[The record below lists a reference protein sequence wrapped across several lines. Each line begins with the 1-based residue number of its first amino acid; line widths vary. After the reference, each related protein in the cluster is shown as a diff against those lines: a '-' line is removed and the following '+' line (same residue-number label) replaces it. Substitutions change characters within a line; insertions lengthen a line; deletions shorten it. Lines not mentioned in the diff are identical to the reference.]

1 MSNTEKPTL
10 VPTVK
15 LPDLLAYPE
24 IKKFNDIPE
33 MHDQFVYVIKSYP
46 TNNGLTA
53 LVYRKDGNVHLK
65 FGDFSGKVVDSY
77 DNKGIKLFL
86 EKYCSKLV
94 ELMSLIKIPQ
104 ALHYFV
110 VEKNILRLV
119 DVRTS
124 LNKFIG
130 PGMLKDLYGKIIDTQ
145 EVVKTV
151 QLNSET
157 IEGIK
162 ADKGSYKGGLILKT
176 SAFKTITRGV
186 APKLNMYPM
195 YAKVR

>member
-1 MSNTEKPTL
+1 MSETEK
-10 VPTVK
+10 PTVK
-15 LPDLLAYPE
+15 LPDLLSYPE
-24 IKKFNDIPE
+24 IKKFDDMPE
-33 MHDQFVYVIKSYP
+33 MHDQFVYIIKSYP
-46 TNNGLTA
+46 TKGLTV
-53 LVYRKDGNVHLK
+53 LIYRKDAMVHLK
-65 FGDFSGKVVDSY
+65 FGDFSGKIIEPHG
-77 DNKGIKLFL
+77 NKSIKLFL

-110 VEKNILRLV
+110 VEKNTLRLV

-130 PGMLKDLYGKIIDTQ
+130 PGMLRDLYGKIIDTQ
-145 EVVKTV
+145 EVVKTI

-176 SAFKTITRGV
+176 SAFKTVTRGTS
-186 APKLNMYPM
+186 PKLNMYPM